1 MPAPDSP
8 NPAPGPGAP
17 PNGKGRL
24 AGWTAQH
31 TAWLLFGP
39 LAVMAGTRWILQ
51 SISDRQSATPAPQ
64 LMPVA
69 TTSGALELLWPVAV
83 VLALLLAAGLALRR
97 IGWRRCLPLLG
108 GAWLLL
114 CLYGSAALLQRHLNR
129 EGLFLR
135 DGFVLQQGATV
146 FAGAAPVVAKVVA
159 SQFKKPSQRSLGGT
173 ELVLQLP
180 GLDIPQRLLINDPQ
194 AEPLK
199 SGDALALQVVPGR
212 FSGLFVT
219 GWQALPSAGAAPAPA
234 PAMPVS
240 ANSEPTES
248 VSAIPATP
256 ASVSATP
263 TPAIP
268 APPASSPAASAASH

>member
-1 MPAPDSP
+1 MAALDSP
-8 NPAPGPGAP
+8 NPAPGPGVP
-17 PNGKGRL
+17 PKGKGLL

-51 SISDRQSATPAPQ
+51 SISDRQSATPAPP
-64 LMPVA
+64 LVPVA
-69 TTSGALELLWPVAV
+69 TTSGALDLLWPVAV

-97 IGWRRCLPLLG
+97 IGWRRCLPVLG

-129 EGLFLR
+129 EGLFL
-135 DGFVLQQGATV
+135 QQGV
-146 FAGAAPVVAKVVA
+146 SVPAGESAVIARVIA
-159 SQFKKPSQRSLGGT
+159 SQFKTPSLRSLGGT

-180 GLDIPQRLLINDPQ
+180 GLEIPQRLLINDPQ

-199 SGDALALQVVPGR
+199 SGDALALQLVPGR

-219 GWQALPSAGAAPAPA
+219 GWQALPSAGAAPVPAAP
-234 PAMPVS
+234 
-240 ANSEPTES
+240 
-248 VSAIPATP
+248 
-256 ASVSATP
+256 VSATP
-263 TPAIP
+263 APEIP
-268 APPASSPAASAASH
+268 AQPASSPAASAASH

>member
-1 MPAPDSP
+1 MAAPDSL

-17 PNGKGRL
+17 PNGKGL
-24 AGWTAQH
+24 LSGWTAQH

-64 LMPVA
+64 LVPVA
-69 TTSGALELLWPVAV
+69 TTSGVLDLLWPVAV
-83 VLALLLAAGLALRR
+83 VLALLLAAGLALSR
-97 IGWRRCLPLLG
+97 IGWRRCLPVLS

-114 CLYGSAALLQRHLNR
+114 CLYGSVAMLQRHLNR
-129 EGLFLR
+129 EGLFLQ
-135 DGFVLQQGATV
+135 DGLVVQEGATV
-146 FAGAAPVVAKVVA
+146 SAGAAPVMARVVA

-199 SGDALALQVVPGR
+199 SGDALALQLVPGR

-219 GWQALPSAGAAPAPA
+219 GWQALPSVGAAPSTPVSATPEPAESVSIIPAPAPA
-234 PAMPVS
+234 PA
-240 ANSEPTES
+240 
-248 VSAIPATP
+248 TP
-256 ASVSATP
+256 ASAASA
-263 TPAIP
+263 PAIP
-268 APPASSPAASAASH
+268 ALSASSPAASAASH